1 MVAAIGGTL
10 TPVVLGNYAS
20 DLTVWAGHH
29 KLCGR
34 FGASALPKVM
44 RPFGYLKQHQTQ
56 SIFPSRTSLAY
67 CSNMRAACSRA
78 FLFMLTRCSCGNG
91 GWTLPQL
98 VLFVATNATCHG
110 VTRMQSHRTGS
121 DSPACISTRF
131 APLCWHT
138 QNSTSYLTRHQ
149 PCIAGLRP
157 QHDSMSAFHA
167 APLFRHTICRG
178 VRARRSAQDA
188 PEIHRTDNP
197 FGNKNGGRTHLTA
210 RTAGEK
216 SAQSRTY
223 RPGVQTHSLG

>member
-1 MVAAIGGTL
+1 M
-10 TPVVLGNYAS
+10 VLGNYAS

-98 VLFVATNATCHG
+98 VLFFATNATCHG
-110 VTRMQSHRTGS
+110 ITKMQRLPHGEGSSACNFQHDLRPSLTHAVSNVT
-121 DSPACISTRF
+121 P
-131 APLCWHT
+131 P
-138 QNSTSYLTRHQ
+138 RHQ

-223 RPGVQTHSLG
+223 RPGMQTHSLG